1 MMADRVHQQPKAED
15 TTADPPPNGASPG
28 AIRNFILWT
37 IAILL
42 LAAWQAFDGFK
53 HPESRTAHLLQA
65 VLFLLLGALAWERR
79 LRREGLAFKPRGG
92 AHWIGALAPLAVLM
106 GFGWAQIVEGRHQA
120 AQ

>member
-42 LAAWQAFDGFK
+42 LAAWQAYDGFK

-79 LRREGLAFKPRGG
+79 LRREGLVLKPRWG
-92 AHWIGALAPLAVLM
+92 AAANHWT
-106 GFGWAQIVEGRHQA
+106 A
-120 AQ
+120 AFA